1 MNTRTAKHWIHVAS
15 IVSVLCACSCKRQ
28 QREQQPSV
36 FAPSTAAPDRLTKQE
51 ALPGRELVF
60 GIEVPNAMRV
70 SSRFD
75 DVVHL
80 TGSRTVRELVTYFS
94 KHVSVANVELLPEGA
109 LFARARV
116 NGDARGRVYRIDIS
130 QRGPIS
136 HVKISDVTAPPT
148 IQGLSEAERWERA
161 GLNADGTLKD
171 RLQQF

>member
-1 MNTRTAKHWIHVAS
+1 MKTLPHCTYGSALIAVACAWGCTRHAADEQAPAPAPAS
-15 IVSVLCACSCKRQ
+15 
-28 QREQQPSV
+28 
-36 FAPSTAAPDRLTKQE
+36 AAPDRLSGQE

-60 GIEVPNAMRV
+60 GIEVPSSMRV

-80 TGSRTVRELVTYFS
+80 TGSRTVRDLVTYFS

-109 LFARARV
+109 VFARARV
-116 NGDARGRVYRIDIS
+116 NDDARQRVYRIDIS

-148 IQGLSEAERWERA
+148 IQGLSEAQRWERA

-171 RLQQF
+171 RLKQF